1 MFIGNAAACGGGKI
15 LDDCRPFSSKLP
27 SSENAYDTLMG
38 LPKNNAEHMNF
49 AHVEDFVVSLPTR
62 RLVGE
67 NPTENHSGYDVPRA
81 AKVMNFSNP
90 VYNLGE
96 AATEETVYEDPFE
109 LDVE

>member
-1 MFIGNAAACGGGKI
+1 MFIGNAAACGGGKVS
-15 LDDCRPFSSKLP
+15 DDCRSFSSKLP

-67 NPTENHSGYDVPRA
+67 NRTENYPGYDVPRA
-81 AKVMNFSNP
+81 VKS
-90 VYNLGE
+90 
-96 AATEETVYEDPFE
+96 
-109 LDVE
+109 